1 METLAVGT
9 SLYEEDFYSWA
20 ERQAEMIRQGR
31 FEAIDLENVAEEI
44 ADLGRSQ
51 SASLE
56 SAYRLICL
64 HQLKR
69 MLQPER
75 AGRSWT
81 VTIGR
86 ERLRAARLLR
96 RNPGLKPRREALL
109 AEAYADARAE
119 AALETDMPLA
129 RFPAILPFTLAEVMD
144 PDFWSDPA
152 P

>member
-1 METLAVGT
+1 METLTIDSV
-9 SLYEEDFYSWA
+9 LYEQDFYTWP
-20 ERQAEMIRQGR
+20 ERQAEAIRQGR
-31 FEAIDLENVAEEI
+31 IEALDLDNIAEEI
-44 ADLGRSQ
+44 ADLGRSL

-56 SAYRLICL
+56 AAYRLICL

-69 MLQPER
+69 MVQPER
-75 AGRSWT
+75 AGRSCT

-96 RNPGLKPRREALL
+96 QNPGLKPHREALL

-119 AALETDMPLA
+119 AALETDIPLA
-129 RFPAILPFTLAEVMD
+129 RFPATLPFTLAQVMD
-144 PDFWSDPA
+144 PDFWADPA